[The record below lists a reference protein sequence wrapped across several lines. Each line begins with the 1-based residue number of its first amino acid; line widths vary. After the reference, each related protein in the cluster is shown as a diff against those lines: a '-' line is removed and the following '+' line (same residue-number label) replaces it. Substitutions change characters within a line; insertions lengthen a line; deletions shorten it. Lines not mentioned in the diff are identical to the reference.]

1 MKKMKKMIAILLCMA
16 MVISMAACGNRGSGS
31 KSAEENTAT
40 DVNSEKGE
48 EAGGET
54 AADNS
59 GVPEDGSE
67 EGSGTEAANGGK
79 PVYIDEDA
87 ASMTGEVRFLTA
99 FAGGQGTDTLI
110 EDFNS
115 YYPNVNV
122 TYEVYVNNA
131 EGNVTANTSIQSG
144 AVDVILSFGPADT
157 GFRWENG
164 LLMDI
169 TDRLAEDRLD
179 LVTEWGTDNYTYNG
193 RVYCIPA
200 GALSVV
206 VALNMDMWNE
216 AGLGEIP
223 DYWTWDEYLDACRA
237 MTRKAA
243 DGSIEVYGGTQFN
256 NTPYWYYPMMQSKGK
271 DVFYNEEGMA
281 DFTSGLAEKIVK
293 RQLDAEEEG
302 IWYKQI
308 NLITDNQ
315 KSRDL
320 LWSGQVASC
329 IESLLT
335 RFVTDTENYPH
346 DFILGYA
353 PYPVNEDGETNYMHG
368 AMTNSFFC
376 VTNNAKDADAA
387 YAFAKF
393 ASTYGSKY
401 LYKAGHA
408 SGWSGTNPDEIV
420 DLVFGSREEAE
431 KFVDVDSYIANSL
444 AVGKPFYADENI
456 TGYSQIASLCD
467 EYFVY
472 MLNGSMT
479 VEDALAELN
488 EYADEAIE
496 DAQ

>member
-1 MKKMKKMIAILLCMA
+1 MKKTKKMLAMLLCMS
-16 MVISMAACGNRGSGS
+16 MVFSMAACGSSGSGGAP
-31 KSAEENTAT
+31 AEETAG
-40 DVNSEKGE
+40 S
-48 EAGGET
+48 EAGGGNEEKAGGND
-54 AADNS
+54 AA
-59 GVPEDGSE
+59 SE
-67 EGSGTEAANGGK
+67 EAEAAAESEEESDAGTSEGGE

-99 FAGGQGTDTLI
+99 FAGGQGTDALI

-169 TDRLAEDRLD
+169 TDRLAEDNLD
-179 LVTEWGTDNYTYNG
+179 LVKEWGTDNYTYND
-193 RVYCIPA
+193 RVYCIPG
-200 GALSVV
+200 GALSVI
-206 VALNMDMWNE
+206 VALNMDMWNA

-237 MTRKAA
+237 MTKKAA
-243 DGSIEVYGGTQFN
+243 DGSTEVYGGTQFN

-271 DVFYNEEGMA
+271 NVFYNEEGKA
-281 DFTSGLAEKIVK
+281 DFTSGLAEKIVN

-320 LWSGQVASC
+320 LWGGQVASC
-329 IESLLT
+329 VESLIT
-335 RFVTDTENYPH
+335 RFVMDTENYPH

-353 PYPVNEDGETNYMHG
+353 PYPVNEEGETNYMHG

-431 KFVDVDSYIANSL
+431 KYVDVDSYIANVL

-456 TGYSQIASLCD
+456 TAYSQIASLCD

-472 MLNGSMT
+472 MLNGSMA
-479 VEDALAELN
+479 VEDALEELN

>member
-1 MKKMKKMIAILLCMA
+1 MRKTKKMLAMLLCMS
-16 MVISMAACGNRGSGS
+16 MVFSMAACGSSGSGGAPVEE
-31 KSAEENTAT
+31 SAG
-40 DVNSEKGE
+40 S
-48 EAGGET
+48 EAGGGNEEKAGGDD
-54 AADNS
+54 AAD
-59 GVPEDGSE
+59 EEAEAAAGSE
-67 EGSGTEAANGGK
+67 EGSDAGTSKGGE

-87 ASMTGEVRFLTA
+87 ASMTGEVRLLTG
-99 FAGGQGTDTLI
+99 FAGGQGTDALI

-122 TYEVYVNNA
+122 TYEIYVNNA

-144 AVDVILSFGPADT
+144 AVDVILSYGPAET

-169 TDRLAEDRLD
+169 TDRLAEDNLD
-179 LVTEWGTDNYTYNG
+179 LVKEWGTDNYTYND

-206 VALNMDMWNE
+206 VALNMDMWNA

-237 MTRKAA
+237 MTKKAA
-243 DGSIEVYGGTQFN
+243 DGSTEVYGGTQFN

-271 DVFYNEEGMA
+271 NVFYNEEGMA

-320 LWSGQVASC
+320 LWNGQVASC

-335 RFVTDTENYPH
+335 RFVMDTENYPH

-353 PYPVNEDGETNYMHG
+353 PYPVNEEGETNYMHG

-431 KFVDVDSYIANSL
+431 KFIDVDSYIANSL

-456 TGYSQIASLCD
+456 TAYSKIASLCD

-472 MLNGSMT
+472 MLNGSMA
-479 VEDALAELN
+479 VEDALEELN

>member
-1 MKKMKKMIAILLCMA
+1 MKKTKKMLAMLLCMS
-16 MVISMAACGNRGSGS
+16 MVFSMAACGSSGSGGAP
-31 KSAEENTAT
+31 AEETARP
-40 DVNSEKGE
+40 
-48 EAGGET
+48 EAGGGNEEKAGGND
-54 AADNS
+54 AAS
-59 GVPEDGSE
+59 EEAEAAAGSE
-67 EGSGTEAANGGK
+67 EESDAGTSEGGE

-87 ASMTGEVRFLTA
+87 ASMTGEVRFLTG
-99 FAGGQGTDTLI
+99 FAGGQGTDALI
-110 EDFNS
+110 KDFNS

-122 TYEVYVNNA
+122 TYEIYVNNA

-144 AVDVILSFGPADT
+144 AVDVILSYGPADT

-169 TDRLAEDRLD
+169 TDRLAEDNLD
-179 LVTEWGTDNYTYNG
+179 LVKEWGTDNYTYND

-206 VALNMDMWNE
+206 VALNMDMWNA

-237 MTRKAA
+237 MTKKAA
-243 DGSIEVYGGTQFN
+243 DGSTEVYGGTQFN

-271 DVFYNEEGMA
+271 NVFYNEEGMA

-335 RFVTDTENYPH
+335 RFVMDTENYPH

-353 PYPVNEDGETNYMHG
+353 PYPVNEEGETNYMHG

-431 KFVDVDSYIANSL
+431 KFIDVDSYIANSL

-456 TGYSQIASLCD
+456 TAYSQIASLCD

-472 MLNGSMT
+472 MLNGSMA
-479 VEDALAELN
+479 VEDALEELN